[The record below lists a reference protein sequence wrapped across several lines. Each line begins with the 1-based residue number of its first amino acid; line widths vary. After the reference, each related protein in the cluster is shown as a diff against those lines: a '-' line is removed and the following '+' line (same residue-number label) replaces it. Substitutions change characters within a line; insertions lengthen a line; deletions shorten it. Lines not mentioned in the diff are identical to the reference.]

1 MSSVGWFPWEELPVI
16 ELTSHSV
23 LIPSHFLLITVTMT
37 TVMLSEWN
45 TKTGEYFL
53 LQQERIGVSKLGGND
68 SGVLAKITRPI
79 SRIQTPK

>member
-23 LIPSHFLLITVTMT
+23 LDSITFSIDNSDHDHSDALGV
-37 TVMLSEWN
+37 EC
-45 TKTGEYFL
+45 YFFF

-79 SRIQTPK
+79 PRIQTPK